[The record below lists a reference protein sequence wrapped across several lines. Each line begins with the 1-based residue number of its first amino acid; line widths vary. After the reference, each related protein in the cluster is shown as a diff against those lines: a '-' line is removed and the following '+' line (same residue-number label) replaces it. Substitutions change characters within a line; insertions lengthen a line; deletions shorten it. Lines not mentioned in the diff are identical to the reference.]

1 MAEGEPVDTDLL
13 HSGPVAFGACR
24 YREPMLEHAGLTRKH
39 RGDLAELKVACDIV
53 RRGGGVAIPFGEDAD
68 FDLIAYRERSLHRI
82 QVKHGRSQNGVL
94 VVKCRSHSLTN
105 GKVRCE
111 KRYTA
116 KMIDWIAIWDCMT
129 DRCFYIPA
137 TELVSG
143 RSTLHL
149 RLVPARNGQVA
160 RTRDAADYADLDLA

>member
-1 MAEGEPVDTDLL
+1 MVD
-13 HSGPVAFGACR
+13 
-24 YREPMLEHAGLTRKH
+24 HAGLSRKH

-53 RRGGGVAIPFGEDAD
+53 RRGGRVAIPFGEDAD
-68 FDLIAYRERSLHRI
+68 FDLIAYRKRSLARI
-82 QVKHGRSQNGVL
+82 QVKHGRSRNGVL
-94 VVKCRSHSLTN
+94 VVRCRSHSLTN

-116 KMIDWIAIWDCMT
+116 ETIDWIAIWDCST

-137 TELVSG
+137 TELGSG
-143 RSTLHL
+143 RSMLHL

-160 RTRDAADYADLDLA
+160 GTRDAADYADLALR

>member
-1 MAEGEPVDTDLL
+1 
-13 HSGPVAFGACR
+13 
-24 YREPMLEHAGLTRKH
+24 MLEHAGLTRKH

-53 RRGGGVAIPFGEDAD
+53 QRGGRVAIPFGEDAD
-68 FDLIAYRERSLHRI
+68 FDLIAFRERSLHRI

-111 KRYTA
+111 KRY
-116 KMIDWIAIWDCMT
+116 
-129 DRCFYIPA
+129 
-137 TELVSG
+137 
-143 RSTLHL
+143 L